1 VPPRS
6 RKKTPPKNTA
16 SDPVTFYAEEV
27 VAGRIVAGPWVRASC
42 ARHLRDL
49 QDGPKRGLRWDLD
62 AALRAINFFPD
73 VLCLNGGQFEGRP
86 FELHLSQKFRVGS
99 LFGWRKTDGR
109 RRFRRFYDEEGK
121 GNGKSPMLAGIGL
134 YCLLADDEARAE
146 VYAAASKKDQA
157 MVLFRDAVAMVDQ
170 SPALLRRITK
180 SGGNPV
186 WNLADLKTG
195 SFFRPISS
203 DDGQSGPR
211 PHCALCDEVHEHRNR
226 DTIDMLER
234 GFKWRLQPLL
244 CMATNSGT
252 DRTSIC
258 WEEHC
263 HAINVARGFDDNG
276 LPVEDDSTFSY
287 VCALDEGDDP
297 LSDPSCWPKANPLL
311 GVTVMEETLAAAAKQ
326 ALQMPGKA
334 NSIKRLN
341 FCIWTDAETAWI
353 TKELWDSVQGDFDPL
368 DHVGRRVYG
377 GLDLSAVKDLTAEAH
392 IVETG
397 TVERPDEAGN
407 VKLLPTFDAWVDFWT
422 PAATLNER
430 ALADKVPYEIWVD
443 EGHLHA
449 PPGRLVRLDFVAQ
462 HMLEESQD
470 FEFAAIAY
478 DRYAIRNLEGE
489 LDEIGA
495 TLPIIEHPQGFRRV
509 SVLRDADGEVI
520 RDEDNKQVENPLW
533 MPSSINGLE
542 ALILDGRIRIRPNPV
557 LTWNA
562 ASACFDTDPQGNRKF
577 AKQKATGRIDGMVA
591 LAMAV
596 GAALAD
602 VKGATSPSTYEKRGL
617 LIL

>member
-1 VPPRS
+1 MA
-6 RKKTPPKNTA
+6 RKPKTQRPNTV

-27 VAGRIVAGPWVRASC
+27 TSGRIVAGPWVRAAC

-49 QDGPKRGLRWDLD
+49 IEGPKRGLRWDLD

-99 LFGWRKTDGR
+99 LFGWRKADGR

-134 YCLLADDEARAE
+134 YCLLADGEARAE

-170 SPALLRRITK
+170 SPALYKRLTK

-226 DTIDMLER
+226 DTIDLLER
-234 GFKWRLQPLL
+234 GFKSRLQPLL

-263 HAINVARGFDDNG
+263 HAVNVARGYDDKG
-276 LPVEDDSTFSY
+276 QPVEDDETFSF
-287 VCALDEGDDP
+287 VCSLDEGDDP
-297 LSDPSCWPKANPLL
+297 LTDPTCWPKANPLL
-311 GVTVMEETLAAAAKQ
+311 DVTIRSDYLASVVAQ
-326 ALQMPGKA
+326 ARAMPGKA
-334 NSIKRLN
+334 NSILRLH
-341 FCIWTDAETAWI
+341 FCVWTDAEAAWI
-353 TKELWDSVQGDFDPL
+353 TKELWDSVQADFDPL
-368 DHVGRRVYG
+368 DHMDKKVYG
-377 GLDLSAVKDLTAEAH
+377 GLDLSAAKDLTAEAH
-392 IVETG
+392 VVQTG
-397 TVERPDEAGN
+397 TVERRDANGN
-407 VKLLPTFDAWVDFWT
+407 VKHLPTFDAWVDFWT
-422 PAATLNER
+422 PGATLAER
-430 ALADKVPYEIWVD
+430 ALADRVPYEVWVD
-443 EGHLHA
+443 EGYIFA
-449 PPGRLVRLDFVAQ
+449 PPSRIVRLDYVAQ
-462 HMLEESQD
+462 HIVEESQD
-470 FEFAAIAY
+470 FEFGAIAY
-478 DRYAIRNLEGE
+478 DSYAIKHIIRE
-489 LDEIGA
+489 LDELGA
-495 TLPIIEHPQGFRRV
+495 TLPLVEHPQGFRRV
-509 SVLRDADGEVI
+509 SVLRDAEGDAVRNEEG
-520 RDEDNKQVENPLW
+520 RQVENPLW
-533 MPSSINGLE
+533 MPGSINGLE
-542 ALILDGRIRIRPNPV
+542 ELILDGRIRIRRNPV

-562 ASACFDTDPQGNRKF
+562 ASACFDTDAQGNRRF
-577 AKQKATGRIDGMVA
+577 AKQKATGRIDGVVA

-596 GAALAD
+596 GAALANVD
-602 VKGATSPSTYEKRGL
+602 SSTGPSPYEERGL
-617 LIL
+617 LVL